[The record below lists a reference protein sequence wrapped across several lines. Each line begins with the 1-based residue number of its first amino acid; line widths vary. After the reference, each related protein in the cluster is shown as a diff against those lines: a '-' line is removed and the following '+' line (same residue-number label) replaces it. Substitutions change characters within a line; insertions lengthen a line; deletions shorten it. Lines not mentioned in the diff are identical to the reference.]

1 MKLLPLLAI
10 TTLVAAEV
18 TNKEMKCQYVNLT
31 SYTTVIHP
39 CLHILSCISHGWQ
52 RNTEHTSMACQ
63 KRAGRG
69 VQGIYEKG
77 YCYVD
82 ADEKGIFINNRV
94 D

>member
-18 TNKEMKCQYVNLT
+18 TNKEMKC
-31 SYTTVIHP
+31 H
-39 CLHILSCISHGWQ
+39 HGWQ

-82 ADEKGIFINNRV
+82 ADEKGIFINPLV
-94 D
+94 